1 MTYFEIYGYDDNWDM
16 GGDHRSP
23 KLCIVKANS
32 KEQAEEYAMTLTGFY
47 SNWHGK
53 GYVKEVNVIDLT
65 ENETLNNAIDAT
77 FRGAVLRLAE
87 KLKQCSYCDNCF
99 KDGKWHRYVF
109 VEDIDETAKKFLESE
124 T

>member
-1 MTYFEIYGYDDNWDM
+1 MYFAIYGYDSNFDF
-16 GGDHRSP
+16 GGSHEQP
-23 KLCIVKANS
+23 LLCIVKARS
-32 KEQAEEYAMTLTGFY
+32 RAQAEEYAKTLDGFWD
-47 SNWHGK
+47 SWHGR
-53 GYVKEVNVIDLT
+53 GYITEVKIVDLT

-87 KLKQCSYCDNCF
+87 KLKQCSYCDNFF